1 MQSGLVMLLP
11 HGYDGAGP
19 EHSSCRIERF
29 LQVGILLPLVRWD
42 SLGFCIPRYGFRI
55 PGTVLRIP
63 CQRNLGRFPFSKN
76 YGLKFRKFHVPNGT
90 VHSGCTDPNQGTARL
105 VIVLV
110 SRIQKSGTGDN
121 NSVKS
126 DRNHRIGDHLLRCGP
141 PSKVFPNIPVG
152 PNRNSPFHLISNR
165 NFRNFGLNGK
175 RPWNS
180 IFLELIPDSKPR
192 DFGFEWQKF
201 PRFRNLDALTWG
213 ESWLLPVHC

>member
-1 MQSGLVMLLP
+1 MLLP

-76 YGLKFRKFHVPNGT
+76 YGLKFRKFHVPSGT

-126 DRNHRIGDHLLRCGP
+126 DRNHRIGDHLLRC
-141 PSKVFPNIPVG
+141 SQIFRSDRTETVRSIWF
-152 PNRNSPFHLISNR
+152 LTEIS
-165 NFRNFGLNGK
+165 GILG
-175 RPWNS
+175 WMES
-180 IFLELIPDSKPR
+180 VLGIPDSLSWFRIPNPGISDSSGKNFP
-192 DFGFEWQKF
+192 DFGIWM
-201 PRFRNLDALTWG
+201 PLHGVNLGYYPFT
-213 ESWLLPVHC
+213 VK